1 MRVFSQVLAATSSE
15 FKINKMDGRKKMLSS
30 ALKNRRC
37 RVVLTIAEK
46 VKIAEDLDKGLSV
59 SDVTRKYGIPNSTAF
74 DLKSRKD
81 KLKEEIGQRQIPLGK
96 LLAVFRTST

>member
-30 ALKNRRC
+30 ALKNKRR
-37 RVVLTIAEK
+37 RVVFTIAEK
-46 VKIAEDLDKGLSV
+46 VKIAEDFDKGLSV

-74 DLKSRKD
+74 SNQNRKNRLKD
-81 KLKEEIGQRQIPLGK
+81 EIVQRQIPLGK
-96 LLAVFRTST
+96 FLAKFRTST